1 MRGMK
6 DMYKDKTFKKQ
17 TTTMKTTF
25 AAAAFA
31 GFALAQKGGMRGM
44 KDMYKEKDFGGSKLG
59 SGGFRPSGNGG
70 NNAQFLT
77 YLSTNNKSYSTPRE
91 MALRA
96 QLYNDKAAEV
106 RELNR
111 KLRASG
117 RKDAAK
123 FETNFLSDL
132 TAEEKKKLTGWREDN
147 RLNRTRLYHQRDGR
161 GRRLIAD
168 ATTVDHVKDGNMGAV
183 KDQGY
188 CGSCW
193 AFAANTV
200 LEGQVK
206 IKTGVLKRISEQH
219 LVDCSLHTV
228 TQFNT
233 RYWNYGCN
241 GGWMSEAWK
250 FQKNEGYMHNEDY
263 KYESD
268 TTYTEGACR
277 HNNNKIIGN
286 VTKIGKI
293 DGSGSLEGLKEQV
306 KKGPMT
312 IASMQEMQSSRT
324 TNQVLSRRVTAVELV
339 LITLS
344 SSLATH
350 HVDPTVVMTPI
361 LLLSLSLSLLRSA
374 QYSNGG
380 THALT
385 VLIVACLQ
393 TLKETTTTGRF
404 RTLGALGGAMLASL
418 SSLSRKVKES
428 VA

>member
-1 MRGMK
+1 
-6 DMYKDKTFKKQ
+6 
-17 TTTMKTTF
+17 MKTTF

-96 QLYNDKAAEV
+96 QLYNDNAAEV

-111 KLRASG
+111 KSRASG

-147 RLNRTRLYHQRDGR
+147 RLSRTKLYHQRDGR

-312 IASMQEMQSSRT
+312 IAIDAGDAVFQNYKSGVIQAGDGCGTGLNHAVVIVGYSSGGSDGGDDT
-324 TNQVLSRRVTAVELV
+324 
-339 LITLS
+339 
-344 SSLATH
+344 
-350 HVDPTVVMTPI
+350 DPTPEPEPEPI
-361 LLLSLSLSLLRSA
+361 EEC
-374 QYSNGG
+374 
-380 THALT
+380 T
-385 VLIVACLQ
+385 VFKWWHSCPD
-393 TLKETTTTGRF
+393 
-404 RTLGALGGAMLASL
+404 GADRRMLADS
-418 SSLSRKVKES
+418 
-428 VA
+428 

>member
-1 MRGMK
+1 
-6 DMYKDKTFKKQ
+6 
-17 TTTMKTTF
+17 
-25 AAAAFA
+25 
-31 GFALAQKGGMRGM
+31 
-44 KDMYKEKDFGGSKLG
+44 
-59 SGGFRPSGNGG
+59 
-70 NNAQFLT
+70 
-77 YLSTNNKSYSTPRE
+77 
-91 MALRA
+91 
-96 QLYNDKAAEV
+96 
-106 RELNR
+106 
-111 KLRASG
+111 
-117 RKDAAK
+117 
-123 FETNFLSDL
+123 
-132 TAEEKKKLTGWREDN
+132 
-147 RLNRTRLYHQRDGR
+147 
-161 GRRLIAD
+161 
-168 ATTVDHVKDGNMGAV
+168 MGPV

-312 IASMQEMQSSRT
+312 IAIDAGDAVFQNYKSGVIQAGDGCGTGLNHAVVIVGYSSGGSDGGDDGDDT
-324 TNQVLSRRVTAVELV
+324 TPEPEPEPIEECTVFKWWHSCPDGADRR
-339 LITLS
+339 
-344 SSLATH
+344 
-350 HVDPTVVMTPI
+350 
-361 LLLSLSLSLLRSA
+361 
-374 QYSNGG
+374 
-380 THALT
+380 
-385 VLIVACLQ
+385 
-393 TLKETTTTGRF
+393 
-404 RTLGALGGAMLASL
+404 MLADS
-418 SSLSRKVKES
+418 
-428 VA
+428 